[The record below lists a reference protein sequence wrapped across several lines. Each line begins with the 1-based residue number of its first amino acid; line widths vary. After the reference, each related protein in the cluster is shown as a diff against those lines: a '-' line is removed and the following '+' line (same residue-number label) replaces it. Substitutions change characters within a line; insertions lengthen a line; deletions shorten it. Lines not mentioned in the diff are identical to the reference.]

1 MKKIILIG
9 ATILVAST
17 AIFMA
22 ANSNC
27 PAGCDDCPIG
37 ICKPGGDCN
46 GTDCCKK

>member
-9 ATILVAST
+9 TTILVASK

-27 PAGCDDCPIG
+27 TAVCDDCSIG
-37 ICKPGGDCN
+37 ICKPGGQCDGN
-46 GTDCCKK
+46 NCCKK

>member
-9 ATILVAST
+9 ATILIAST

-27 PAGCDDCPIG
+27 TAGCDECPIG
-37 ICKPGGDCN
+37 ICKPGGDCGSTN
-46 GTDCCKK
+46 CCKK